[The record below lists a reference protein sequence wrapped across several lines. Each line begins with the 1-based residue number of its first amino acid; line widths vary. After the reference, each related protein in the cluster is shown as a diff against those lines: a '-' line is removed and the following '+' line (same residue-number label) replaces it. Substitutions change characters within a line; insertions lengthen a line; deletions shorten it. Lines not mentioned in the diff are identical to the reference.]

1 MRKTIIIIGLLLLI
15 PQMAYA
21 HAYLIES
28 NPEDA
33 ATLTEPPQKVTL
45 VFLGFL
51 EHVFSKVEV
60 YDSEG
65 SKVSGTPELR
75 DEEDGTVITA
85 GLEGL
90 HQGQYTVKWFVL
102 SKDGHKQDGSYTF
115 TLK

>member
-1 MRKTIIIIGLLLLI
+1 MKKTILIIALLLLI
-15 PQMAYA
+15 PQMAYS
-21 HAYLIES
+21 HAYLIDS
-28 NPEDA
+28 NPQEA

-60 YDSEG
+60 YDNEG
-65 SKVSGTPELR
+65 SKVSGPPELR
-75 DEEDGTVITA
+75 DEEDGTEITA

-90 HQGQYTVKWFVL
+90 HRGQYTVKWSVL

-115 TLK
+115 TIK